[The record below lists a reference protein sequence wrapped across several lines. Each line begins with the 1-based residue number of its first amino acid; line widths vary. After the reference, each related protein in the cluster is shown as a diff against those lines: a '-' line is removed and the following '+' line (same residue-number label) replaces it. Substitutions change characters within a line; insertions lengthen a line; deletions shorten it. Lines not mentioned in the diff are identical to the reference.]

1 MKKKRECHNMIKAF
15 ISHSSKQKTFAL
27 ELVEQLGRDYCR
39 IDCFDFQP
47 AYKTVDE
54 IYRAIDTSTVFVLLV
69 SKDSLDSP
77 WVQEE
82 IRYARSN
89 LKADEMNRF
98 WPYLIDSNISLFD
111 CPEWMVKDECF
122 NLKQFNS
129 PYVLARDIE
138 QKFRRIIWS
147 SNSKL
152 RMLETMMVGRN
163 ADIAKFEDKFQS
175 INGMNLKAL
184 LISGR
189 KGVGKDTFAKQCMYK
204 VGFPLETEPYR
215 ISTKPHENV
224 ENFIV
229 YLNMI
234 LRRYDDVALED
245 LLSKEPKVKSHEAVL
260 MLNELYETRTVLF
273 VNDNLSLLL
282 PSKELAEWVVDILD
296 DKDLNNQL
304 GMFIMSAKM
313 PNAYIESK
321 HSQVAHICL
330 QPLDKKDRQKLFV
343 NCIRAYNLDGINQSD
358 VDFFVDRLL
367 QSPSQIIQV
376 AEALSNNT
384 PMPLVKRDIGSIV
397 EQGDLSI
404 KPILDRFNQD
414 EQRYL
419 LIIMSRMDFI
429 SYELLEAIFEERIIE
444 TMNTIYNMM
453 EYGIINAFG
462 PSSQFFRLDHYV
474 SDYIRRCHIV
484 MPNDWEDSVAEVF
497 GNRIATSVSITEDT
511 SLYLYNL
518 KQQIIS
524 GKCNKSD
531 YLIPSVVVSS
541 VMDVYNEKN
550 YSLVV
555 NICDNVLNG
564 VHPYYDDMLREIR
577 YWLCLALCRQQDDRF
592 FEEVKVMQG
601 ADYWFLRGF
610 YNRIGEKYKD
620 AELCYKKALKDAPN
634 LQRAKREL
642 VTSLL
647 AQNKF
652 ESALTLAKE
661 NYEHYPDNSY
671 QIHGYFRC
679 LVRKPHINRDEIKV
693 LATLLDAMR
702 TNYSDRHEE
711 MFAAMNIEYSA
722 YILHKNPSEMLD
734 IINEAKTRFP
744 DSLNVERAAY
754 NYRYRQEMVVAEK
767 LFAED

>member
-1 MKKKRECHNMIKAF
+1 MIKAF
-15 ISHSSKQKTFAL
+15 ISHSSKQKPFAL
-27 ELVEQLGRDYCR
+27 ELVERLGRDYCR
-39 IDCFDFQP
+39 IDCFDLQP
-47 AYKTVDE
+47 AYKTIDE
-54 IYRAIDTSTVFVLLV
+54 IYRAIDSSTVFVLLI

-82 IRYARSN
+82 VRYAMSKLRS
-89 LKADEMNRF
+89 DEMDRF
-98 WPYLIDSNISLFD
+98 WPYLIDPSISLSD

-122 NLKQFNS
+122 NLKQFKS

-138 QKFRRIIWS
+138 QKFRRIIWAN
-147 SNSKL
+147 NSKV

-204 VGFPLETEPYR
+204 VGFPPETEPYR
-215 ISTKPHENV
+215 ISTKPHENI

-234 LRRYDDVALED
+234 LRRYDDED
-245 LLSKEPKVKSHEAVL
+245 LKTILSKDPKEKSHEAVL

-273 VNDNLSLLL
+273 ISDSLSLLL
-282 PSKELAEWVVDILD
+282 PNKDLAEWVADILE

-304 GMFIMSAKM
+304 GMFIMSSKI
-313 PNAYIESK
+313 PNAYIESR
-321 HSQVAHICL
+321 HPQVAHIQL

-343 NCIRAYNLDGINQSD
+343 NCIRAYGLAGINQSD

-376 AEALSNNT
+376 AEALSNNI

-404 KPILDRFNQD
+404 KPILERFNED

-429 SYELLEAIFEERIIE
+429 SYELLEAIFKERIIE
-444 TMNTIYNMM
+444 TMNSVYDMM
-453 EYGIINAFG
+453 EYGIITSFG
-462 PSSQFFRLDHYV
+462 PSSQFFRLDHYI
-474 SDYIRRCHIV
+474 SDYIRRCRFV
-484 MPNDWEDSVAEVF
+484 MPQDWESSVAEVLES
-497 GNRIATSVSITEDT
+497 RIASSVSITEDT
-511 SLYLYNL
+511 SLYLYNI
-518 KQQIIS
+518 KQQLIS
-524 GKCNKSD
+524 GKGNTSD
-531 YLIPSVVVSS
+531 YLIPSVVLSS
-541 VMDVYNEKN
+541 VMEVYNDKN

-555 NICDNVLNG
+555 AICDDVLNG
-564 VHPYYDDMLREIR
+564 VHPFYDDMLRELH
-577 YWLCLALCRQQDDRF
+577 YWLCLALCRLQNDRF
-592 FEEVKVMQG
+592 FEEVQAMQG

-610 YNRIGEKYKD
+610 YNRIGEKYAD
-620 AELCYKKALKDAPN
+620 AESCYRKALKESPN

-647 AQNKF
+647 AQNQYEK
-652 ESALTLAKE
+652 ALTLAKE
-661 NYEHYPDNSY
+661 NYEYDKDNSY

-679 LVRKPHINRDEIKV
+679 LVRKRQLNREEIKLL
-693 LATLLDAMR
+693 LALLEAMR

-711 MFAAMNIEYSA
+711 MYASMNIEFSA
-722 YILHKNPSEMLD
+722 YVLHKSPSEMLA
-734 IINEAKTRFP
+734 IINEAQSRYP

-754 NYRYRQEMVVAEK
+754 NYKLRQELVMVEK
-767 LFAED
+767 IFAED

>member
-1 MKKKRECHNMIKAF
+1 MIKAF
-15 ISHSSKQKTFAL
+15 ISHSSKQKSFAL
-27 ELVEQLGRDYCR
+27 ELVERLGRDYCR

-47 AYKTVDE
+47 AYKTIDE

-69 SKDSLDSP
+69 SQDSLNSI

-82 IRYARSN
+82 VRYAMSK
-89 LKADEMNRF
+89 LKSEEMDRF
-98 WPYLIDSNISLFD
+98 WPYLIDSNISISD
-111 CPEWMVKDECF
+111 CPDWMVKDECF
-122 NLKQFNS
+122 NLKQFKS

-147 SNSKL
+147 NNRKV
-152 RMLETMMVGRN
+152 RQLETMMVGRN

-215 ISTKPHENV
+215 ISTKPHENI

-234 LRRYDDVALED
+234 LRRYDNAALKD
-245 LLSKEPKVKSHEAVL
+245 ILSKEPKDKSHEAVL

-273 VNDNLSLLL
+273 IDDNLSLLL
-282 PSKELAEWVVDILD
+282 PNKDLAEWVVDILD

-304 GMFIMSAKM
+304 GMFIMSPKI
-313 PNAYIESK
+313 PNSYIESR
-321 HSQVAHICL
+321 HPQVAHIQL
-330 QPLDKKDRQKLFV
+330 QPFDKKDRQKLFV
-343 NCIRAYNLDGINQSD
+343 NCIRAYGLEGINQSD

-376 AEALSNNT
+376 AEALSNNI
-384 PMPLVKRDIGSIV
+384 PMHLVKRDVGSIV
-397 EQGDLSI
+397 EQGDMSI
-404 KPILDRFNQD
+404 KPILERFNED
-414 EQRYL
+414 EERYL

-429 SYELLEAIFEERIIE
+429 SYELLEAIFRERIIE
-444 TMNTIYNMM
+444 TMNSIYDMM
-453 EYGIINAFG
+453 EYGIINSFG

-474 SDYIRRCHIV
+474 SDYIRRCRFV
-484 MPNDWEDSVAEVF
+484 MPEDWESSVAEVF
-497 GNRIATSVSITEDT
+497 ESRIASSVSITEDT
-511 SLYLYNL
+511 SLYLYNI
-518 KQQIIS
+518 KQQLIS
-524 GKCNKSD
+524 GKGNASD
-531 YLIPSVVVSS
+531 YLIPSVVVTS
-541 VMDVYNEKN
+541 VMEVYNDKN

-555 NICDNVLNG
+555 TICDDVLNG
-564 VHPYYDDMLREIR
+564 VHPFYDEMMRELR
-577 YWLCLALCRQQDDRF
+577 YWLCLALCRQQNDRF
-592 FEEVKVMQG
+592 FEEVKEMKG

-610 YNRIGEKYKD
+610 YNRIGEHYED
-620 AELCYKKALKDAPN
+620 AESCYKKALKDSPN

-647 AQNKF
+647 ALNQF
-652 ESALTLAKE
+652 EKALSLAKE
-661 NYEHYPDNSY
+661 NYEYDKDNSY

-679 LVRKPHINRDEIKV
+679 LVRKRQLNREEVKM
-693 LATLLDAMR
+693 LATLLEAMR

-711 MFAAMNIEYSA
+711 MYASMNIEYSA
-722 YILHKNPSEMLD
+722 YVLHKSPSEMLALID
-734 IINEAKTRFP
+734 EAKTRYP
-744 DSLNVERAAY
+744 DSINVERAAY
-754 NYRYRQEMVVAEK
+754 NYKFRQEMVMAEK
-767 LFAED
+767 KFAED

>member
-1 MKKKRECHNMIKAF
+1 MIKAF
-15 ISHSSKQKTFAL
+15 ISHSSKQKPFAL
-27 ELVEQLGRDYCR
+27 ELVERLGRDYCR
-39 IDCFDFQP
+39 IDCFDLQP
-47 AYKTVDE
+47 GYKTIDE
-54 IYRAIDTSTVFVLLV
+54 IYRAIDTSTVFVLLI
-69 SKDSLDSP
+69 SKDSLNST

-82 IRYARSN
+82 VRYAVSK
-89 LKADEMNRF
+89 LKSDEMDRF
-98 WPYLIDSNISLFD
+98 WPFLIDSSLSLSD
-111 CPEWMVKDECF
+111 CPDWMVKDECF
-122 NLKQFNS
+122 NLKQFKS

-147 SNSKL
+147 RNSKM

-204 VGFPLETEPYR
+204 VGFPQETEPYR
-215 ISTKPHENV
+215 ISTKPHENI

-234 LRRYDDVALED
+234 LRRYDDSAMKD
-245 LLSKEPKVKSHEAVL
+245 ILSKEPKEKSHEAVL

-273 VNDNLSLLL
+273 INDNLSLLL
-282 PSKELAEWVVDILD
+282 PNKDLAEWVTDILE

-304 GMFIMSAKM
+304 GMFIMSAKI
-313 PNAYIESK
+313 PNAYIESR
-321 HSQVAHICL
+321 HPQVAHIQL

-343 NCIRAYNLDGINQSD
+343 NCIRAYGLKGVNQSD
-358 VDFFVDRLL
+358 VDFFIDRLL

-376 AEALSNNT
+376 AESLSNNI
-384 PMPLVKRDIGSIV
+384 PMPLMKRDIDSLV

-404 KPILDRFNQD
+404 KPILERFNED
-414 EQRYL
+414 EQLYM

-429 SYELLEAIFEERIIE
+429 SYELLEAIFRERIIE
-444 TMNTIYNMM
+444 TMNSIYDMM
-453 EYGIINAFG
+453 EYGIINSFG
-462 PSSQFFRLDHYV
+462 PSSQFFSLDHYV
-474 SDYIRRCHIV
+474 SDYIRRCRFA
-484 MPNDWEDSVAEVF
+484 MPQDWESSVAEVLES
-497 GNRIATSVSITEDT
+497 RIASSVSITEDT
-511 SLYLYNL
+511 SLYLYNI
-518 KQQIIS
+518 KQQLIS
-524 GKCNKSD
+524 GKGNTSD

-541 VMDVYNEKN
+541 VMEVYNDKN

-555 NICDNVLNG
+555 SICDNVLNG
-564 VHPYYDDMLREIR
+564 VHPYYDDMLRELR
-577 YWLCLALCRQQDDRF
+577 YWLCLALCRLQDDRF
-592 FEEVKVMQG
+592 FEEVKLMKG

-610 YNRIGEKYKD
+610 YNRIGEKYGD
-620 AELCYKKALKDAPN
+620 AESCYRKALKDSPN

-647 AQNKF
+647 ALNQYEK
-652 ESALTLAKE
+652 ALSLAKE
-661 NYEHYPDNSY
+661 NYEYDPDNSY

-679 LVRKPHINRDEIKV
+679 LVRKKQLNYEENKMLSV
-693 LATLLDAMR
+693 LLDAMR

-711 MFAAMNIEYSA
+711 MHASMNIEYSA
-722 YILHKNPSEMLD
+722 YVLHKSPSEMLS
-734 IINEAKTRFP
+734 IISEAKRKYP

-754 NYRYRQEMVVAEK
+754 NYKFRQEMVMDEK
-767 LFAED
+767 IFPED

>member
-1 MKKKRECHNMIKAF
+1 MIKAF
-15 ISHSSKQKTFAL
+15 ISHSSKQKPFAL

-39 IDCFDFQP
+39 IDCFDLQP
-47 AYKTVDE
+47 AYKTIDE
-54 IYRAIDTSTVFVLLV
+54 IYRAIDTSTIFVLLV
-69 SKDSLDSP
+69 SKESLEST

-82 IRYARSN
+82 IRYAKSK
-89 LKADEMNRF
+89 LKSDEMDRF
-98 WPYLIDSNISLFD
+98 WPYLIDSSISLSD

-122 NLKQFNS
+122 NLKQFKS

-138 QKFRRIIWS
+138 QKFRRIIWAG
-147 SNSKL
+147 NNKL

-163 ADIAKFEDKFQS
+163 ADISKFEDKFQS
-175 INGMNLKAL
+175 IHGMNLKAL

-204 VGFPLETEPYR
+204 VGFPQETEPYR

-234 LRRYDDVALED
+234 LRRYDDAAIEEI
-245 LLSKEPKVKSHEAVL
+245 LSKAPKVKSHEAVL

-273 VNDNLSLLL
+273 VDDNLSLVL
-282 PSKELAEWVVDILD
+282 PSRDLAEWVVDILD

-304 GMFIMSAKM
+304 GMFVMSPKI
-313 PNAYIESK
+313 PNSYIESK
-321 HSQVAHICL
+321 HPQVAHIQL

-343 NCIRAYNLDGINQSD
+343 NCIRVYNLNGISQSD

-384 PMPLVKRDIGSIV
+384 PMPLVKRDIGSII

-404 KPILDRFNQD
+404 KPILDRFNEE

-444 TMNTIYNMM
+444 TMNTIYDMM
-453 EYGIINAFG
+453 EYGIISSFG
-462 PSSQFFRLDHYV
+462 PTSQFFRLDHYV
-474 SDYIRRCHIV
+474 SDYIRRCHFV
-484 MPNDWEDSVAEVF
+484 MPDDWENSVAEVLEK
-497 GNRIATSVSITEDT
+497 RIATSVSITEDT

-518 KQQIIS
+518 KQQLIT
-524 GKCNKSD
+524 GKGNNTD
-531 YLIPSVVVSS
+531 YLIPSVVVTS
-541 VMDVYNEKN
+541 VMEVYNDKN
-550 YSLVV
+550 YTLVV
-555 NICDNVLNG
+555 TICDNVLNG
-564 VHPYYDDMLREIR
+564 VHPFYDDILREIR
-577 YWLCLALCRQQDDRF
+577 YWLCLALCRLQDERF
-592 FEEVKVMQG
+592 FEEVKVMEG
-601 ADYWFLRGF
+601 ADYWFLCGF
-610 YNRIGEKYKD
+610 YNRIGEQFRE
-620 AELCYKKALKDAPN
+620 AELCYRKALKDAPN

-647 AQNKF
+647 AQNHF
-652 ESALTLAKE
+652 ENALTLAKE
-661 NYEHYPDNSY
+661 NYEHDPDNSY

-679 LVRKPHINRDEIKV
+679 LVRKRQINRDEIKK
-693 LATLLDAMR
+693 LKELLEAMR

-722 YILHKNPSEMLD
+722 YILHKTPSEMLE
-734 IINEAKTRFP
+734 IINEAKVRFP
-744 DSLNVERAAY
+744 DSLNIERAAY
-754 NYRYRQEMVVAEK
+754 NYKYKQEIVMNEK
-767 LFAED
+767 VFAED

>member
-1 MKKKRECHNMIKAF
+1 MMIKAF
-15 ISHSSKQKTFAL
+15 ISHSSKQKSFAL
-27 ELVEQLGRDYCR
+27 ELVERLGRNYCL

-47 AYKTVDE
+47 AFKTIDE
-54 IYRAIDTSTVFVLLV
+54 IYRAIDSSTVFVLLV
-69 SKDSLDSP
+69 SKDSLGST

-82 IRYARSN
+82 IRYAKSK
-89 LKADEMNRF
+89 LKSEEMDRF
-98 WPYLIDSNISLFD
+98 WPYLIDSSISLTD
-111 CPEWMVKDECF
+111 CPDWMVKDECF
-122 NLKQFNS
+122 NLKQFKS

-138 QKFRRIIWS
+138 QKFRRIIWAN
-147 SNSKL
+147 NSRL

-175 INGMNLKAL
+175 IHGMNLKAL

-204 VGFPLETEPYR
+204 VGFPPETEPYR

-234 LRRYDDVALED
+234 LRRYDDTALEEI
-245 LLSKEPKVKSHEAVL
+245 LSKEPAVKSHEAVL

-273 VNDNLSLLL
+273 VDDNMSLLL
-282 PSKELAEWVVDILD
+282 PSRDLAEWVVDILE

-304 GMFIMSAKM
+304 GMFIMSPKI

-321 HSQVAHICL
+321 HTQVAHIQL

-343 NCIRAYNLDGINQSD
+343 NCIRAYGLDGINQAD
-358 VDFFVDRLL
+358 VEFFVDRLL

-376 AEALSNNT
+376 AEALSNST
-384 PMPLVKRDIGSIV
+384 PLPLVKKDIGSIV

-404 KPILDRFNQD
+404 KPILDRFNED

-444 TMNTIYNMM
+444 TMSTIYDMM
-453 EYGIINAFG
+453 EYGIITSFG

-474 SDYIRRCHIV
+474 SDYIRRCRFV
-484 MPNDWEDSVAEVF
+484 MPADWEDSVADVLER
-497 GNRIATSVSITEDT
+497 RIAASASITEDT
-511 SLYLYNL
+511 SLYLYNI
-518 KQQIIS
+518 KQQLVS
-524 GKCNKSD
+524 GKSNHKD

-541 VMDVYNEKN
+541 VMEVYNEKN
-550 YSLVV
+550 YPLVV
-555 NICDNVLNG
+555 TICDNVLNG
-564 VHPYYDDMLREIR
+564 VHPYYNDMLREIH
-577 YWLCLALCRQQDDRF
+577 YWLCLALCRLQDDRF
-592 FEEVKVMQG
+592 FEEVKVMEG

-610 YNRIGEKYKD
+610 YFRIEEKYNE
-620 AELCYKKALKDAPN
+620 AESCYRKALKVSPN

-661 NYEHYPDNSY
+661 NYEHDPDNSY

-679 LVRKPHINRDEIKV
+679 LVRKRQINREEIKV
-693 LATLLDAMR
+693 LSSLLEAMR

-711 MFAAMNIEYSA
+711 MFTAMNIEYCA
-722 YILHKNPSEMLD
+722 YVLHKNPSEMLN
-734 IINEAKTRFP
+734 IINESKDRFP
-744 DSLNVERAAY
+744 DSLNVERAVY
-754 NYRYRQEMVVAEK
+754 NYRYRQEIVVEVK
-767 LFAED
+767 VFAED